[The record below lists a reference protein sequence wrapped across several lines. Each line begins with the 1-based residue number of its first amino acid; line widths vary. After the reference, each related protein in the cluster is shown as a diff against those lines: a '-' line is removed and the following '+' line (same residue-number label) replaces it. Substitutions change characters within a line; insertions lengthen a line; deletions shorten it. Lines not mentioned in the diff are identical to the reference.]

1 MVISPIVHPQRW
13 HPDNFELV
21 KLPLSLT
28 VHPLL
33 APILT
38 ARVPKTCRETTMFC
52 LRYLQSGG
60 HSVKTRNSL
69 KPLLK
74 SGYFTSLLRFRTR
87 PRRHPSRRCLLVYQ
101 DLRSM
106 WWGNH
111 PERPISYIRRLDKFG
126 VEVPISF
133 FSFRSEYASNYDPWY
148 TYRHALV
155 IFPVLLLNAPPDSQ
169 LASMAANCIFGS
181 FCTAYPRETRKAK
194 MAITQYLSRC
204 RPIRAMP
211 SGKRNFVE
219 GTNGM
224 DVD

>member
-1 MVISPIVHPQRW
+1 MKHDLRRLLNWPEEFWDWRLSLVISPIVHPQRW

-106 WWGNH
+106 WWGDH

-126 VEVPISF
+126 VEQ
-133 FSFRSEYASNYDPWY
+133 
-148 TYRHALV
+148 LLQL
-155 IFPVLLLNAPPDSQ
+155 PV
-169 LASMAANCIFGS
+169 GV
-181 FCTAYPRETRKAK
+181 R
-194 MAITQYLSRC
+194 
-204 RPIRAMP
+204 
-211 SGKRNFVE
+211 V
-219 GTNGM
+219 
-224 DVD
+224 